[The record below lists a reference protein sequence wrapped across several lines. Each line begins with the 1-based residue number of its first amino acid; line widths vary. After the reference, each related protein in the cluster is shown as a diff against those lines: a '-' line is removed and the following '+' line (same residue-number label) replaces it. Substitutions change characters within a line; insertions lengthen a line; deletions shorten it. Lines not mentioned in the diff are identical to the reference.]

1 MKTFIASLL
10 LVTSSAFAFDYNTE
24 REVNYVSW
32 CYDNQVV
39 VNTSNNQNIVL
50 ADCNTQGL
58 TCKEQVRPQGRAMI
72 VTASCKAN

>member
-10 LVTSSAFAFDYNTE
+10 LVSSSAFAFDYNTE

-32 CYDNQVV
+32 CSNNQVL
-39 VNTSNNQNIVL
+39 VNTSNNELIVL
-50 ADCNTQGL
+50 ADCNAQGL